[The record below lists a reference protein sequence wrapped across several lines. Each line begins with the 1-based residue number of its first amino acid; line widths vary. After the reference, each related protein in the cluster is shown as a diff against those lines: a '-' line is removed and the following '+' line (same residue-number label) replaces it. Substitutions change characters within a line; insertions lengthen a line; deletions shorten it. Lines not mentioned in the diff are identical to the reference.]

1 MNDGRL
7 RDTTLSEKGKRAYEW
22 ACSAMTILDKIK
34 RKYERRQPLSG
45 FKLGV
50 CLHITKETSVLVM
63 TARELGAEV
72 AVCSAN
78 PLSVQDELCSFLFSN
93 GINVFAH
100 RGETKQEYNACI
112 RSVLKFGP
120 DIIIDDGS
128 DLHVTAHRLKIKSVV
143 GGTEETTSGVKRLK
157 ALERKKM
164 LMYPVISV
172 NDALTKHMF
181 DNRYGTGQSTI
192 DGIIRATGILLC
204 GKYTVVCGY
213 GWVGRGVAAIARGL
227 RALVI
232 VTEIDPIRALEAHM
246 DGFDVKP
253 LTEAAE
259 IGDIFITCT
268 GQKHVIRREHI
279 KKMKNGAILSN
290 AGHFDIEIDIEF
302 LKSQD
307 SYPVRIRPN
316 VDCYTLS
323 GKRIILLAEGRVVNL
338 VCAEGH
344 PSEIM
349 ALSFANQLLSIIS
362 IAKNYKK
369 MERQVYTVPKYIDAY
384 VAARALEA
392 SNLKID
398 VITQAQKLYLNS
410 I

>member
-1 MNDGRL
+1 
-7 RDTTLSEKGKRAYEW
+7 
-22 ACSAMTILDKIK
+22 
-34 RKYERRQPLSG
+34 
-45 FKLGV
+45 
-50 CLHITKETSVLVM
+50 
-63 TARELGAEV
+63 
-72 AVCSAN
+72 
-78 PLSVQDELCSFLFSN
+78 
-93 GINVFAH
+93 
-100 RGETKQEYNACI
+100 
-112 RSVLKFGP
+112 
-120 DIIIDDGS
+120 
-128 DLHVTAHRLKIKSVV
+128 
-143 GGTEETTSGVKRLK
+143 
-157 ALERKKM
+157 M

-192 DGIIRATGILLC
+192 DGIMRATGILLS
-204 GKYTVVCGY
+204 GRYIVVCGY
-213 GWVGRGVAAIARGL
+213 GWVGRGVAATAKGM

-246 DGFDVKP
+246 DGFEVRP

-259 IGDIFITCT
+259 VGEIFITCT
-268 GQKHVIRREHI
+268 GQKHVIRQEHI

-307 SYPVRIRPN
+307 SNPVRIRPN
-316 VDCYTLS
+316 VDCYAFS
-323 GKRIILLAEGRVVNL
+323 GKKVILLAEGRVVNL

-349 ALSFANQLLSIIS
+349 ALSFANQLMSIIL

-369 MERQVYTVPKYIDAY
+369 MERQVYSVPKYIDTY
-384 VAARALEA
+384 VASCALEA

-398 VITQAQKLYLNS
+398 AITPTQKLYLNS
-410 I
+410 VS